1 MTTLRPAFE
10 IALTHAGNSVVLRA
24 SLRAAVAIDLL
35 DGGLPAVLDRL
46 AKGHL
51 TTTRAVIRATA
62 TDRHQAERFLSSLDG
77 HPLRPFL
84 EEAAPACVAL
94 VAATLPSPEDDQAKP
109 SSTTRTETAG
119 QPWAQHFTTLYQFA
133 TGWLGWTPA
142 TAWDASCDEIT
153 VAFAARVDHLIA
165 VNGGKRDDDQDDDQA
180 GPVNVY
186 TPERMAEIE
195 ELGHDPAFQRDK
207 LRALKAR
214 MG

>member
-35 DGGLPAVLDRL
+35 DGGLPAVLERL
-46 AKGHL
+46 KRGHL
-51 TTTRAVIRATA
+51 STVKATIRAAA
-62 TDRHQAERFLSSLDG
+62 TDRQQAERFLSSLDG

-84 EEAAPACVAL
+84 EEAAPVCFAL
-94 VAATLPSPEDDQAKP
+94 AVATLPSPEDHQAKP
-109 SSTTRTETAG
+109 SSTIRAETTG
-119 QPWAQHFTTLYQFA
+119 KPWAAHFTDLYRYA
-133 TGWLGWTPA
+133 TGWLGWAPV

-153 VAFAARVDHLIA
+153 TAFAAHVDRLVA
-165 VNGGKRDDDQDDDQA
+165 VSGGKHDVDQDDDQA
-180 GPVNVY
+180 GPADVY
-186 TPERMAEIE
+186 TPEKMREIE